1 MTLAVG
7 DKRGQWEVIELLP
20 SKLQSKNGRSTNRYV
35 RARCACGTVR
45 DVRSTN
51 IESGLSHSC
60 GHDLA
65 KKHSKVMASLLEIEK
80 RAAKKSNPQ
89 QEKQRVQH
97 GYEKQVCGSG
107 FGG

>member
-7 DKRGQWEVIELLP
+7 DKRGQWTILKPLP
-20 SKLQSKNGRSTNRYV
+20 VAQRPDGKSGNQYV
-35 RARCACGTVR
+35 RARCSCGVEKNVR
-45 DVRSTN
+45 ASNVENGRSR
-51 IESGLSHSC
+51 SC

-65 KKHSKVMASLLEIEK
+65 QQHSKVMSYLLEIDK

-89 QEKQRVQH
+89 QKQQRVQH